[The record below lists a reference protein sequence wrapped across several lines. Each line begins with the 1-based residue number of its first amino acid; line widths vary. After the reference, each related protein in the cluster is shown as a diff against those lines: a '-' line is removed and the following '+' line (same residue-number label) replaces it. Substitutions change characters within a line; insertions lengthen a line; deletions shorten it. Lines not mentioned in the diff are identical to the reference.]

1 MSNFHARITE
11 VTIEMDGLHITTVSA
26 PDGNLEAT
34 PDEAQ
39 VGDFHMSLFTAA
51 EWMELSALIETAIR
65 DVTADATIKAKLRE
79 KNGGAA

>member
-1 MSNFHARITE
+1 MNSFCSRVSEI
-11 VTIEMDGLHITTVSA
+11 TIEMDGLHITTVSA
-26 PDGNLEAT
+26 PDTKEAA

-39 VGDFHMSLFTAA
+39 IGDFHMSLFTAA

-79 KNGGAA
+79 KNAP